1 LDRLKIKHRS
11 DSNGARF
18 LLFDG
23 NIYNSFLYLLKARS
37 EKTMGHRKTHA
48 PKHGSLAYLPR
59 HRAKK
64 PTARIRFWPKIKSD
78 SPRLLGFSAYKAGMT
93 YVFTIEDRKR
103 SPNFGKEVMRAA
115 TILETPPILV
125 CGIRTY
131 AKTPYG
137 LQNLTEAWMKEPPAI
152 LDRLLVLPENFN
164 TESMLEKVQQS
175 LPNTAIIRVITATQ
189 PSQTSLSKKKPESC
203 EVQIGGGTIQQQ
215 FEYAKQLLGK
225 TVAPEEVF
233 KDGQYI
239 DIAGVT
245 VGKGFQGPVKRWGVT
260 CLQHKGRKTKRGIA
274 TLGPWNPHHLM
285 YSIPRA
291 GQMGYHQRIEFNKRI
306 LKIGKDG
313 KEVTVKGGYI
323 RYGEVKGPYILIEGS
338 IPGTEKRQIRLRVP
352 ARPPREISEAPP
364 QVTYI
369 SLESPQGK

>member
-1 LDRLKIKHRS
+1 
-11 DSNGARF
+11 
-18 LLFDG
+18 
-23 NIYNSFLYLLKARS
+23 
-37 EKTMGHRKTHA
+37 MGHRKTHA

-64 PTARIRFWPKIKSD
+64 PVARIRFWPKIQADTPK
-78 SPRLLGFSAYKAGMT
+78 LLGFSAYKAGMT

-103 SPNFGKEVMRAA
+103 SPHFGKEVMRAA

-131 AKTPYG
+131 MKTPYG
-137 LQNLTEAWMKEPPAI
+137 LKNITEAWMKDPPAI
-152 LDRLLVLPENFN
+152 LDRALVLPENFD
-164 TESMLEKVQQS
+164 TDAMLGKIQENLEQTSAV
-175 LPNTAIIRVITATQ
+175 RVITATQ
-189 PSQTSLSKKKPESC
+189 PSQTSLSKKKPETC
-203 EVQIGGGTIQQQ
+203 EIQIGGGTIQQQ
-215 FEYAKQLLGK
+215 FDYAKQLLGK
-225 TVAPEEVF
+225 TVTPEEVF

-239 DIAGVT
+239 DIAAVT
-245 VGKGFQGPVKRWGVT
+245 AGKGIQGPVKRWHVT
-260 CLQHKGRKTKRGIA
+260 KLQHKGRKTKRGIA

-313 KEVTVKGGYI
+313 KEVTVKGGFI
-323 RYGEVKGPYILIEGS
+323 RYGEVNGPYMVIEGS

-352 ARPPREISEAPP
+352 ARPPTEAPEAPP